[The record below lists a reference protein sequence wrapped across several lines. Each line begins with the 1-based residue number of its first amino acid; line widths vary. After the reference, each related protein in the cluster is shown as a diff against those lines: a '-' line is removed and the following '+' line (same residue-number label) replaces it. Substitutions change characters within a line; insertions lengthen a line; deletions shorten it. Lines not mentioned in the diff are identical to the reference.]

1 MIEFHKIWI
10 EQCEGAREISEQF
23 GTEKAAGYLIGE
35 KLLHFVR
42 ASSTRPEFARE
53 LPDFISE
60 IKRIFAPSEIQVY
73 LDNLKRVGAA
83 GHVMTDE
90 QYEVMRGA
98 GALDDDVVRGA
109 EDVII
114 MGRIRE
120 MLDGNNPE

>member
-10 EQCEGAREISEQF
+10 EQCEGAREIRGQF

-90 QYEVMRGA
+90 RGSCGTRA
-98 GALDDDVVRGA
+98 HSTTMSCEAR
-109 EDVII
+109 
-114 MGRIRE
+114 RT
-120 MLDGNNPE
+120 